1 MFEQHL
7 SHTAITGTNPTT
19 CRLAE
24 LGSQAPADLE
34 VTGPPTRDERGMST
48 AEYAVG
54 TVAAVSF
61 AGVLIKVLSDPT
73 IQQLLIELIM
83 WIIRTVSGM
92 NN

>member
-1 MFEQHL
+1 MSEP
-7 SHTAITGTNPTT
+7 NPTVT
-19 CRLAE
+19 DTE
-24 LGSQAPADLE
+24 LNDPAL
-34 VTGPPTRDERGMST
+34 TPAALTPATTITYGAARDERGMST

-92 NN
+92 GN